1 MPIFA
6 LGRAQ
11 ELMLLIEEFWRSNP
25 KFNKVKVYY
34 FSNMG
39 RKAMKAYQ
47 TFPNSMNENMQK
59 TMDFR
64 NPFEFDFVSELS
76 DIQDIETPCVVLAN
90 PGK

>member
-11 ELMLLIEEFWRSNP
+11 ELMLMIEDIWRANP

-39 RKAMKAYQ
+39 KKAMKTYQ
-47 TFPNSMNENMQK
+47 TFSYSMNDNIQK
-59 TMDFR
+59 IKDFK
-64 NPFEFDFVSELS
+64 NPFEFDFVTDVTE
-76 DIQDIETPCVVLAN
+76 IQDIQTPCVVLAN
-90 PGK
+90 PG